1 MINSSNNLR
10 EEAEVRLSDA
20 PATTERLRYSNKKI
34 LHELQVHQ
42 VELEMQN
49 EALRQSQMEID
60 DARVR
65 YLDLFDLAPVSYCTV
80 SMQGL
85 VLQANL
91 AAGALLG
98 VYRRVLVNARISHYI
113 LDQDKDIYY
122 LFSRRLFESG
132 KPRSCELRM
141 VKNDGMTFWTHLS
154 ATVAF
159 DEDGMAE
166 LRIMLNDITKRKLA
180 EDELRI
186 AAIAFES
193 QTGMIVTDPNSVI
206 LRINKAFTCMTG
218 YSEQEVL
225 GQTPHLIHSGQ
236 HKKDFYRIMW
246 CELKETGFWQ
256 GEIWNR
262 HKNGTIDVEWLTI
275 SAVTAPN
282 GNVTHYIGTYSNII
296 QNLEAAKEIHYLAY
310 YDPLTKLPNR
320 RLLQDRLSQA
330 LAVSTRNKV
339 YGAILFLDLDHF
351 KMINDTRGHDAGDQ
365 LLVAVAQR
373 LHNIVREID
382 TLARLGGD
390 EFVMLLEDLDVDLA
404 VAATQVKQ
412 VSEKVLA
419 VLAQPYLINDH
430 EFYCTVS
437 IGVSMY
443 LGRETAEELL
453 GYADLAMY
461 EAKSAG
467 RNGLR
472 FFDATMQEVVTARAI
487 LEQDL
492 RQALAKNQFKIY
504 FQRQTNH
511 DSRIIGAEALLRW
524 EHPERGL
531 VLPMEFIPLAEETKL
546 ILPIGL
552 WVLNSA
558 CAQLKIWEDIPQAR
572 HLQLAVNVSM
582 HQFHQASFVEQVCT
596 VLEEHAIQPD
606 RLKLEITESLLINN
620 IDDTLIKMKALKK
633 IGIHFSMDDFGTGY
647 SSLSVLKK
655 LPINQ
660 LKIDQSFIRDIATD
674 PDDVIIVQTII
685 AMANKLGMEVI
696 AEGVETEEQRAFL
709 ELHGCTVIQG
719 YLFGKPVPL
728 EQFEQLLNRN

>member
-1 MINSSNNLR
+1 MINIPNTLR
-10 EEAEVRLSDA
+10 EEAEVRLSNV
-20 PATTERLRYSNKKI
+20 PATELPSYSNQKM
-34 LHELQVHQ
+34 LHELQIQH

-49 EALRQSQMEID
+49 EALLQSQTEID
-60 DARVR
+60 DARGR
-65 YLDLFDLAPVSYCTV
+65 YSDLFDLAPVSYCVV

-85 VLQANL
+85 ILQANF
-91 AAGALLG
+91 AVAALLG
-98 VYRRVLVNARISHYI
+98 VFRRLLVNARISHFI

-122 LFSRRLFESG
+122 LFSKSLFDSG
-132 KPRSCELRM
+132 KPMSCELRM
-141 VKNDGMTFWTHLS
+141 VKNDGTNFWTNLS
-154 ATVAF
+154 ATLAF
-159 DEDGMAE
+159 DEDGTPE
-166 LRIMLNDITKRKLA
+166 LRIMLNDITERKQA

-206 LRINKAFTCMTG
+206 LRINKAFTSMTG

-225 GQTPHLIHSGQ
+225 GQTLHLIHSGQ
-236 HKKDFYRIMW
+236 HKEDFYRIMW

-275 SAVTAPN
+275 SAVIAPK
-282 GNVTHYIGTYSNII
+282 GIVTHYIGTYFNII
-296 QNLEAAKEIHYLAY
+296 QNMEAAKEIHNLAY

-320 RLLQDRLSQA
+320 RLLQDRLSKA
-330 LAVSTRNKV
+330 LAVSTRNKL

-365 LLVAVAQR
+365 LLVAVSDR
-373 LHNIVREID
+373 LRNIVREID

-390 EFVMLLEDLDVDLA
+390 EFVMLLEDLDKDLA
-404 VAATQVKQ
+404 IAASQAKLVG
-412 VSEKVLA
+412 EKVLA
-419 VLAQPYLINDH
+419 VLAEPYLIYDN

-443 LGRETAEELL
+443 RGLETAEELL

-461 EAKSAG
+461 EAKSTG

-472 FFDATMQEVVTARAI
+472 FFDATMQEVVTARSM

-492 RQALAKNQFKIY
+492 RQALAKNQFKIF
-504 FQRQTNH
+504 FQLQTNH
-511 DSRIIGAEALLRW
+511 DGQILGAEALLRW

-531 VLPMEFIPLAEETKL
+531 VLPMEFIHLAEETKL

-552 WVLNSA
+552 WVLNAA
-558 CAQLKIWEDIPQAR
+558 CAQLKIWEDMPQAQ
-572 HLQLAVNVSM
+572 HLQLAVNVSAY
-582 HQFHQASFVEQVCT
+582 QFHQACFVEQVCT
-596 VLEEHAIQPD
+596 VLEKHAIQAD
-606 RLKLEITESLLINN
+606 RLKLEITESLLTSN
-620 IDDTLIKMKALKK
+620 IDDTLIKMKALKN

-660 LKIDQSFIRDIATD
+660 LKIDQSFIRDISID
-674 PDDVIIVQTII
+674 SDDAIIVQTII

-709 ELHGCTVIQG
+709 ELQGCPVIQG
-719 YLFGKPVPL
+719 YLFGKPVPI
-728 EQFEQLLNRN
+728 EQFEQLLNHN